1 MQNNPPARRPDF
13 RTDSGSARS
22 NLPTANPPDPPEA
35 ASMHRAFSSLAPL
48 ACVVLC
54 GLLVTPFRAPDASAA
69 PPDVPAAKATPVA
82 AKANTSGIEYNRDI
96 RPILAENCFACHG
109 ADSAARKGGLR
120 IDRRE
125 DALETKAIVPG
136 KLTESEMIRRI
147 LAAAD
152 DKELMPPV
160 KSNKKLKPEQIALLK
175 KWVGAGAE
183 YQPHWSFIA
192 PTRAALPAVKDKNW
206 VRNPIDN
213 FVLAELERRGLKPA
227 PEADRRTIA
236 RRLAFD
242 LTGLPPDPAD
252 VEAFANDKSEMWYEK
267 YVEKL
272 RASAR

>member
-1 MQNNPPARRPDF
+1 
-13 RTDSGSARS
+13 
-22 NLPTANPPDPPEA
+22 
-35 ASMHRAFSSLAPL
+35 MHRAFSSLASL
-48 ACVVLC
+48 VCAVLC
-54 GLLVTPFRAPDASAA
+54 GLLLTPFRPSDASAA
-69 PPDVPAAKATPVA
+69 PPEPPTPTPKAAPVP

-125 DALETKAIVPG
+125 DALEAKAVVPG
-136 KLTESEMIRRI
+136 KPTESEMIRRV
-147 LAAAD
+147 LADAAD
-152 DKELMPPV
+152 KDLMPPV

-227 PEADRRTIA
+227 PEAGRRTASIFLPIRA
-236 RRLAFD
+236 RRLP
-242 LTGLPPDPAD
+242 G
-252 VEAFANDKSEMWYEK
+252 
-267 YVEKL
+267 
-272 RASAR
+272 